1 MIPAPVRI
9 FYRASID
16 TLVRAASHRGGR
28 DLKHVSQSLAIKN
41 RKCHSNEAALL
52 RLLTPRADMQ
62 PDVKGYTSGRKSSPV
77 QYFLG
82 RFCSESPI
90 VLLLLSGHI
99 FRGRKLPRSRQGA
112 GVAEPINPEG
122 VFKN

>member
-16 TLVRAASHRGGR
+16 TLKAASHRGWH
-28 DLKHVSQSLAIKN
+28 DSKHVSQSLVIKS
-41 RKCHSNEAALL
+41 RKRHSNEAALL
-52 RLLTPRADMQ
+52 RLLTPRSDMQ
-62 PDVKGYTSGRKSSPV
+62 LEVKGNTLGGKSSPL

-99 FRGRKLPRSRQGA
+99 FRGRKLTRSRQGA
-112 GVAEPINPEG
+112 AVAEPINPEG
-122 VFKN
+122 GFKN